1 MSFTYCSSWIQFIK
15 SHFRV
20 IAFCDNLR
28 DMSQKNIIPE
38 LVYLTLE

>member
-1 MSFTYCSSWIQFIK
+1 MILRTFPMKKC
-15 SHFRV
+15 HFRV